1 MLVFRSNEVFIQTSD
16 SLLIDIMAF
25 INVFY
30 NKAALWFVLEYY
42 SKNKQ
47 TKPVLMELTYSRGWH
62 IFSVQDQTVNMFTFA
77 DYTATVTSTRLCL
90 CTTKAASTI

>member
-16 SLLIDIMAF
+16 SLLIDMMAF

-47 TKPVLMELTYSRGWH
+47 TKPVLMELT
-62 IFSVQDQTVNMFTFA
+62 
-77 DYTATVTSTRLCL
+77 
-90 CTTKAASTI
+90 